1 MYRRGITIVHPSFE
15 ILGGAERVAL
25 KFMEAVAEEDLPINI
40 ITFNSIGIRRL
51 LRDLSS
57 KTHVRLWEFPY
68 LMARIPSINKGNVQA
83 LTLYPILTHLK
94 LRHSMIVNTKF
105 NEMPTLA
112 DVIYIHYPFYFVAA
126 KNPLDR
132 SLTEGPA
139 LGKYISSPLYAT
151 YVRVS
156 GIIGSRIS
164 WGYIESAS
172 KVLFNSIYT
181 YTLFRTYTA
190 GRGNKFMILNPP
202 IDNTYFKTVIQE
214 KEEIIVM
221 RTKGVNPKIVAEI
234 VLRLA
239 QTLRKWNIYIIG
251 FANNQYYEALK
262 QKLGS
267 SSNVKILLNINED
280 VKQRL
285 LSRAMLYVHLTP
297 YEHFGILIG
306 EALASGCKV
315 VAHKFSGIVHD
326 MALHHPRQLLGRC
339 INVYEGFQELPY
351 IINNLV
357 NDKQFDPELCRS
369 LMAPFKEDVFKEKV
383 KRIIATQ
390 TENSTFNKPHSAG

>member
-1 MYRRGITIVHPSFE
+1 MYRRSITLIHPSFE
-15 ILGGAERVAL
+15 IVGGAERVAL
-25 KFMEAVAEEDLPINI
+25 KFMEAVAEEGLPINI
-40 ITFNSIGIRRL
+40 ITFNSIGIRRFL
-51 LRDLSS
+51 GDLSS
-57 KTHVRLWEFPY
+57 KTHIRLWEFPY
-68 LMARIPSINKGNVQA
+68 LIARIPSINKGVIQG
-83 LTLYPILTHLK
+83 LMLHPILMHLRLK
-94 LRHSMIVNTKF
+94 HSIIVNTKF

-112 DVIYIHYPFYFVAA
+112 DIIYIHYPFYFVAA
-126 KNPLDR
+126 KNPLDK

-139 LGKYISSPLYAT
+139 LGKSVLSHLYAT

-164 WGYIESAS
+164 WDYIENAS

-181 YTLFRTYTA
+181 YTLFRIYTA
-190 GRGNKFMILNPP
+190 KHSNKFMILNPP
-202 IDNTYFKTVIQE
+202 IDSTYFKTDIQE

-221 RTKGVNPKIVAEI
+221 RTKGMHPKIVTEI
-234 VLRLA
+234 VLKLA

-262 QKLGS
+262 QKLENV
-267 SSNVKILLNINED
+267 SNVKILLNINEET
-280 VKQRL
+280 KQRL
-285 LSRAMLYVHLTP
+285 LSRAMLYIHLTP

-326 MALHHPRQLLGRC
+326 IALHHPRQVLERC
-339 INVYEGFQELPY
+339 INVYENFQELSY

-369 LMAPFKEDVFKEKV
+369 LVASFKEDIFKEKV
-383 KRIIATQ
+383 KRVIADVAQ
-390 TENSTFNKPHSAG
+390 